1 MYIAARPHVPWIYS
15 RLTPSLFSP
24 RVEDGRY
31 KAFTEEITAFIP
43 AERQY
48 TDAVR
53 TFAYGTD
60 ASFYR

>member
-1 MYIAARPHVPWIYS
+1 MGFIALAS
-15 RLTPSLFSP
+15 SP
-24 RVEDGRY
+24 ALHRY
-31 KAFTEEITAFIP
+31 QAFTEEITAFIP
-43 AERQY
+43 KERQY

>member
-1 MYIAARPHVPWIYS
+1 MWPHSFPDF
-15 RLTPSLFSP
+15 LPTPS